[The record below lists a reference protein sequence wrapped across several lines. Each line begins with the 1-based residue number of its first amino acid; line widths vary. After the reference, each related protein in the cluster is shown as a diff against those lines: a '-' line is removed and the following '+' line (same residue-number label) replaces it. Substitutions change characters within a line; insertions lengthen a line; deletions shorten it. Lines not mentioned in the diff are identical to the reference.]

1 MDSGEKRRFDGHDHW
16 LLPNHV
22 PNFADEEQGQLVCD
36 GPEAT
41 RPRRAAASD
50 RASMMMAA
58 ARPRLP
64 KSADSAESAPSAS
77 TTKYGRIYV
86 SYRLLLRI

>member
-16 LLPNHV
+16 LPK
-22 PNFADEEQGQLVCD
+22 FCGRGAG
-36 GPEAT
+36 AT
-41 RPRRAAASD
+41 CVAMDPRPRRAAASD

-64 KSADSAESAPSAS
+64 KSAGSAGGAPSAS
-77 TTKYGRIYV
+77 ATKYGRIYV